1 MLMHEHVLHGVV
13 PDELRDQSVEIA
25 VGYLQDAARVGI
37 DSLACLS
44 PARDIRLYARIAE
57 RSPVRIVVCTGS
69 YIFPRSSP
77 TLQQMNE
84 EQMFERMVRE
94 ATEGID
100 GTKVRAGIIKVAAVK
115 SPLTEWERAAFRAA
129 GRAQRATGVP
139 VGTHAVYAPRE
150 QLDVLVAAGAD
161 PRRCFFSHP
170 ENTVGWEGRNL
181 EQHADYLTAIAKDG
195 GSLLFNNFGLVKH
208 TPWPDLVFML
218 RHLCDRGYADR
229 VLVSVDLAWEWLAGK
244 PIIQHSPRYSE
255 IQPRTYTYMMTDV
268 VPALLKAGFSAQNIR
283 TFLVDNPRHLFAGIP

>member
-1 MLMHEHVLHGVV
+1 MHEHVLHGVI

-25 VGYLQDAARVGI
+25 VGHLQDAARVGI

-57 RSPVRIVVCTGS
+57 RSPVRIVVSTGS
-69 YIFPRSSP
+69 YLFHRSSP
-77 TLQQMNE
+77 ELQQMNE

-94 ATEGID
+94 TTEGID
-100 GTKVRAGIIKVAAVK
+100 GTRLRAGIIKVAAVK
-115 SPLTEWERAAFRAA
+115 APLTEWEKAAFRAA
-129 GRAQRATGVP
+129 GRAQRVAGVP
-139 VGTHAVYAPRE
+139 VGTHAVSSPRD
-150 QLDVLVAAGAD
+150 QFDLLVASGAD

-181 EQHADYLTAIAKDG
+181 EQHADYLTAIARDG

-218 RHLCDRGYADR
+218 RQLCDRGHADR
-229 VLVSVDLAWEWLAGK
+229 VLISVDFAWEWLAGK
-244 PIIQHSPRYSE
+244 PITQHAARYPE
-255 IQPRTYTYMMTDV
+255 IQPRTCTYMMTDI

-283 TFLVDNPRHLFAGIP
+283 TFLVDNPRRFFSGNP